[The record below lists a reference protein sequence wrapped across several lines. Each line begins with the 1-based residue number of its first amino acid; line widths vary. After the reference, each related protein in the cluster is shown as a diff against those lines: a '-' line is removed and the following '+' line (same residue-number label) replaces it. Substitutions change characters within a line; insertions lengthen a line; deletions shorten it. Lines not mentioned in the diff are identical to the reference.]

1 MPDSAS
7 NTPIRV
13 LHIFAPNYKHRFG
26 GPIFDWK
33 FAFSR
38 WNDVTIKH
46 LVLDSEQG
54 KILPAREAF
63 NFPISSRQYIAA
75 RSERFR
81 WIFRL
86 LSLLIKHRREYDIL
100 HLHVPWW
107 GGLLMGVWADLR
119 GIPALYQSV
128 LLNEDTPGGLL
139 KERFGRFQVWCLR
152 RFKAILCIADTLAN
166 DYLDHGFTTRQVFT
180 LMNPVDTGIFHP
192 VNQPSEKITCRQKFG
207 LNPEQKVLLFVGS
220 LIQRKGVDV
229 LVDAFIEAK
238 KNDPSLHLMLAGACQ
253 LSENPSL
260 DMSFIEAIKNRIL
273 SSGNSDSVTFL
284 GLIQNREYLAD
295 LYRAA
300 DVFIF
305 PSRNEGLGNVV
316 LEAMA
321 SGLPVVVSRLPVLQ
335 SVLTDGENGLFVP
348 LDDSAALAKTIN
360 SLWYDWEKI
369 VTLGQHAAEYV
380 RSHHHFDQ
388 WQDEMSGFYRRLLRS
403 TGRAEE

>member
-180 LMNPVDTGIFHP
+180 LMNPVDTEIFNPTENETSKRMVRDDFHL
-192 VNQPSEKITCRQKFG
+192 E
-207 LNPEQKVLLFVGS
+207 PEQKALLFVGS
-220 LIQRKGVDV
+220 IIRRWG
-229 LVDAFIEAK
+229 E
-238 KNDPSLHLMLAGACQ
+238 PS
-253 LSENPSL
+253 
-260 DMSFIEAIKNRIL
+260 
-273 SSGNSDSVTFL
+273 
-284 GLIQNREYLAD
+284 
-295 LYRAA
+295 
-300 DVFIF
+300 
-305 PSRNEGLGNVV
+305 
-316 LEAMA
+316 
-321 SGLPVVVSRLPVLQ
+321 
-335 SVLTDGENGLFVP
+335 
-348 LDDSAALAKTIN
+348 
-360 SLWYDWEKI
+360 
-369 VTLGQHAAEYV
+369 
-380 RSHHHFDQ
+380 
-388 WQDEMSGFYRRLLRS
+388 
-403 TGRAEE
+403 